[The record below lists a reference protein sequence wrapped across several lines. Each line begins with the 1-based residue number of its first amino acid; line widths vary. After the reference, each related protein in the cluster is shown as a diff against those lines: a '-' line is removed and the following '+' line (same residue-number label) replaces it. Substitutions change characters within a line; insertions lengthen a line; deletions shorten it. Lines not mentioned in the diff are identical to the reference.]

1 MTAIICT
8 ITPSFIH
15 QEESLSTLKF
25 ASRAKTIKN
34 KPTVNEVLDNET
46 MLQRYAK
53 EIHQLKQ
60 QLQKMSQHNAIE
72 PVVPLTTSVSDS
84 TMKEL
89 ELLRDEKQRVSIAN
103 RLEFGYLLILFRLK
117 KKNNGCTRS
126 SKNLRITLSQA
137 AETASKRRID
147 VKLGLQQV
155 LCLVAC

>member
-53 EIHQLKQ
+53 EIHSLKQ
-60 QLQKMSQHNAIE
+60 QLQKIQSNVAIE
-72 PVVPLTTSVSDS
+72 PVVPLAPLAVTVSDS

-89 ELLRDEKQRVSIAN
+89 ELLRDEKQRVSFRCVFCN
-103 RLEFGYLLILFRLK
+103 EVDPNNFLLDRRRK
-117 KKNNGCTRS
+117 
-126 SKNLRITLSQA
+126 
-137 AETASKRRID
+137 TALARE
-147 VKLGLQQV
+147 
-155 LCLVAC
+155 A

>member
-1 MTAIICT
+1 MTRILQPALGGNNLTAIICT

-60 QLQKMSQHNAIE
+60 QLQKMSQGNIAIE
-72 PVVPLTTSVSDS
+72 PVVAPLVTTAISDS

-89 ELLRDEKQRVSIAN
+89 ELLRDEKQRVSLH
-103 RLEFGYLLILFRLK
+103 RCDG
-117 KKNNGCTRS
+117 
-126 SKNLRITLSQA
+126 LRNVTDPNELHLDRRRKATLA
-137 AETASKRRID
+137 R
-147 VKLGLQQV
+147 
-155 LCLVAC
+155 